1 MDGRLAG
8 FSAARDREL
17 RVFLPLLHERVARA
31 VASGQRFVHY
41 TGAPAAMSMIRNGEM
56 WLRNTQCMND
66 FSEVRYG
73 LELLDAAYR
82 SDDGQRLIGF
92 LEEVHPALRGEV
104 RERIAE
110 LAETVAYGTYIGCV
124 SEHDP
129 GEDGIGRLSMWR
141 AYSGMSGIAL
151 VLRNPPLIGP
161 GSDRLGVFTGPVVY
175 DGRQAFMQRFGHF
188 VAGMLREGD
197 YLAGLDAAHAGAL
210 LVGSYHFA
218 ALATKHPG
226 FAEEREWRMVF
237 TPSQQSGGDLVRS
250 VEILPRRAAA
260 RLQAATA
267 GASRRGRGEHRAR
280 RRAGGADHRPLRI
293 AAGAARRLHRPAGG
307 GGGRVAGD
315 GRSGFGHP
323 DPLRGGVVRPRHSF
337 WPSSP

>member
-41 TGAPAAMSMIRNGEM
+41 TGAPAAMSMIRNGEL

-73 LELLDAAYR
+73 LELLDAAYQ

-92 LEEVHPALRGEV
+92 LEEVHPGLRGEV

-110 LAETVAYGTYIGCV
+110 LSETIAYGTYIGCV

-129 GEDGIGRLSMWR
+129 SEDGIGRLSMWR

-161 GSDRLGVFTGPVVY
+161 DSDRLGVFTGPVVY
-175 DGRQAFMQRFGHF
+175 DGREAFMQRFGHF

-197 YLAGLDAAHAGAL
+197 YLAGLDAARAGAL

-237 TPSQQSGGDLVRS
+237 TPSLQMGGDLVRS
-250 VEILPRRAAA
+250 VEICRGEPQLVYKLPLRPRPGA
-260 RLQAATA
+260 A
-267 GASRRGRGEHRAR
+267 GASTALADMLEALIIGPCELPRALR
-280 RRAGGADHRPLRI
+280 DAFVDLLGAAGVASPETVVQVSDIPLR
-293 AAGAARRLHRPAGG
+293 
-307 GGGRVAGD
+307 
-315 GRSGFGHP
+315 
-323 DPLRGGVVRPRHSF
+323 
-337 WPSSP
+337 

>member
-1 MDGRLAG
+1 M
-8 FSAARDREL
+8 
-17 RVFLPLLHERVARA
+17 
-31 VASGQRFVHY
+31 
-41 TGAPAAMSMIRNGEM
+41 
-56 WLRNTQCMND
+56 
-66 FSEVRYG
+66 
-73 LELLDAAYR
+73 
-82 SDDGQRLIGF
+82 
-92 LEEVHPALRGEV
+92 

-129 GEDGIGRLSMWR
+129 AEDGIGRLSMWR

-197 YLAGLDAAHAGAL
+197 YLAGLDAARAGAL

-237 TPSQQSGGDLVRS
+237 TPSLQSGGDLVRS
-250 VEILPRRAAA
+250 VEICRGEPQLVYKLPLRRAS
-260 RLQAATA
+260 
-267 GASRRGRGEHRAR
+267 GRGRGEHRAR
-280 RRAGGADHRPLRI
+280 RRAGGADHRPLRV

-315 GRSGFGHP
+315 GRAGLGHP
-323 DPLRGGVVRPRHSF
+323 DPLRMPASAGLGEPRGLPLGRRLAVGRLCGLPAAEAGLRPLRRD
-337 WPSSP
+337 SPRLLAGPRTAR